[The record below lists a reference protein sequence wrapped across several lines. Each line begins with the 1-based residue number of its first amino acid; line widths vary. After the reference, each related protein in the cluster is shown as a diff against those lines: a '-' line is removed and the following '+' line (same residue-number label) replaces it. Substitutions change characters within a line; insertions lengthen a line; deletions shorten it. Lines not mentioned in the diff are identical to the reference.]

1 MKMSRFFS
9 AAMAVCFTAGF
20 VSAGEYKV
28 TGAHNCCGACSKAIT
43 AALTEV
49 EGVTDIVAKPKTTEI
64 TFSAPD
70 DKTARKA
77 VNKLGLAGF
86 HGEVSG
92 GKKVGYN
99 EKMVRV
105 EAGKVDKLTLVGVHN
120 CCPGCSKAVDAAIEK
135 VEGVEGHKYTKNK
148 KGVILTG
155 DFDALAVVKSLNEAG
170 FHVRKP
176 LSKEEREKLKKA
188 NK

>member
-1 MKMSRFFS
+1 MKKSRFFF
-9 AAMAVCFTAGF
+9 AALAICLTAGM

-43 AALTEV
+43 EALTSV

-64 TFSAPD
+64 SFSAPD
-70 DKTARKA
+70 NKTARKA
-77 VNKLGLAGF
+77 VNKLGFAGF
-86 HGEVSG
+86 HGKVTG
-92 GKKVGYN
+92 GKNVKYN
-99 EKMVRV
+99 EKAVRV

-135 VEGVEGHKYTKNK
+135 VEGVKGHKYTKNK
-148 KGVILTG
+148 KGVIVTG
-155 DFDALAVVKSLNEAG
+155 EFDALALVNSLNEAG

-176 LSKEEREKLKKA
+176 LSKEEREKQKKA
-188 NK
+188 E